1 MRYHAWEREFDVAK
15 RKYTV
20 LIPLNYN
27 DGTKVPDAELDEI
40 YNKFYTLAGGYT
52 LTGTVTGAFRTKD
65 GSKQVDRSTIVWV
78 GIDDDQEAKL
88 KQLVA
93 EICSRLRQ
101 EAIYLERTEGAIEFI
116 PPLGSGDTP

>member
-1 MRYHAWEREFDVAK
+1 VAK

-52 LTGTVTGAFRTKD
+52 FTGTVTGAFRMKD
-65 GSKQVDRSTIVWV
+65 GSK
-78 GIDDDQEAKL
+78 
-88 KQLVA
+88 
-93 EICSRLRQ
+93 
-101 EAIYLERTEGAIEFI
+101 
-116 PPLGSGDTP
+116 